1 MQNKEQ
7 IVANNLGTIIANQ
20 ALTIATQGEQLQQLT
35 DENSKLRSKIS
46 ELNTQLNSR
55 GGDSETTGT
64 DTDNR

>member
-20 ALTIATQGEQLQQLT
+20 ALLIATQGEQLQSLNNENDQL
-35 DENSKLRSKIS
+35 KSKIS
-46 ELNTQLNSR
+46 ELETQLKAR

>member
-35 DENSKLRSKIS
+35 DENNKLRSNIA

-55 GGDSETTGT
+55 GGDSEASGT
-64 DTDNR
+64 DSNNR